1 MDRTEAS
8 LAGRNCILYDSGAD
22 GVCLDGVC
30 FCLACVA
37 IGNSVFC
44 FRSGFP
50 QDLVDT
56 VPGICQ
62 PVEVPGG
69 IGRAGGW
76 QFDCLNASL
85 FTAEAVVHFSRQP
98 AVCVN
103 RLDGSV
109 IQNRGEVVGITSRME
124 LSLDPSMEQLWMV
137 SQTAMWFRSRN
148 AFFSSTEDGIS
159 SFRRRAKSFQKRFCG
174 WP

>member
-1 MDRTEAS
+1 MDRTEAP
-8 LAGRNCILYDSGAD
+8 LAGRDCILYDSGAD
-22 GVCLDGVC
+22 GVCLDDAC

-37 IGNSVFC
+37 IGSSVFC

-56 VPGICQ
+56 FPGICQ
-62 PVEVPGG
+62 PVEVPGSV
-69 IGRAGGW
+69 GRAGGR

-85 FTAEAVVHFSRQP
+85 FTAEAVVHFSGQP

-109 IQNRGEVVGITSRME
+109 IQDRGEVVWNNIADGTVAGSFDGTAM
-124 LSLDPSMEQLWMV
+124 DGVPDGDVV
-137 SQTAMWFRSRN
+137 SQQKFLL
-148 AFFSSTEDGIS
+148 FLDG
-159 SFRRRAKSFQKRFCG
+159 G
-174 WP
+174 WNVFLSQAR